1 VRFPY
6 RIVALFGT
14 LAVAA
19 SLGGCNNDPL
29 PPVPPKLEP
38 APPAPLKIAID
49 PAPKDMKPAEGKTPE
64 VKAPEGKVVDE
75 LPPLVPPAGSKDE
88 RPDAKPK

>member
-1 VRFPY
+1 VRLPY

-19 SLGGCNNDPL
+19 SLGGCNNAQVPIEL
-29 PPVPPKLEP
+29 PPVKP
-38 APPAPLKIAID
+38 APDAPPKIAID
-49 PAPKDMKPAEGKTPE
+49 PAPKDMKPAEG
-64 VKAPEGKVVDE
+64 KAPEGKVVDE